1 LHGIFQ
7 KVLKSDSMS
16 EEKEEK
22 KGGPKPGF
30 FGRALRDSISID
42 EALAILGARLKWI
55 DSKIDLYE
63 DDEQKQLKYL
73 DNLSKIAG
81 PLMQAYKLKG
91 IEINSEQDLAKI
103 FEEIAKRREGKKIIR
118 IFVE

>member
-1 LHGIFQ
+1 
-7 KVLKSDSMS
+7 MS

-22 KGGPKPGF
+22 RGSPKGF
-30 FGRALRDSISID
+30 FGFYPKQEISID

-55 DSKIDLYE
+55 DAKIDLYE

-81 PLMQAYKLKG
+81 PLMQAFKLRG

-103 FEEIAKRREGKKIIR
+103 FEEIAKRREGKKIVR
-118 IFVE
+118 ILVE